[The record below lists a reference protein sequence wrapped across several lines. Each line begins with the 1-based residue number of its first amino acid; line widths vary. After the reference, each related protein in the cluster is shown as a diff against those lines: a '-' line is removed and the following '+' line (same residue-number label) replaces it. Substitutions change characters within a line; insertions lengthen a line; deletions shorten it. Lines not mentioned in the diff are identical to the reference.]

1 MDQFSPL
8 PIFVDKVL
16 LEHILAHS
24 FTQCLWLLAQD
35 SSRAEWWQQRPYVQ
49 CSQNWIYLLYGFL
62 QEKFPLHCSM
72 DRPKLKDILCSTWAV
87 PLKIV
92 LQNSDSLGSSEKCL
106 TWLKESGWRSCEL
119 KQRLLSVRTSRP
131 ARSQRYKTQEGL
143 VQRTHP
149 TKEGHE
155 KGQPLH
161 VNPPHQQHQSQ
172 AAQHTT
178 RFHTWPVYTGNVA
191 LPNWDVTEV
200 QNTH

>member
-1 MDQFSPL
+1 MDQLSPL
-8 PIFVDKVL
+8 PTFVDKVL

-24 FTQCLWLLAQD
+24 FTQCLWLLSQD

-72 DRPKLKDILCSTWAV
+72 DRPKPKDILCSTWAV

-106 TWLKESGWRSCEL
+106 TWLKEPGWRSWS
-119 KQRLLSVRTSRP
+119 KGYF
-131 ARSQRYKTQEGL
+131 RYVPPDRHEVSGIKPKEGL

-149 TKEGHE
+149 TKEGPE

-172 AAQHTT
+172 AAQRTA
-178 RFHTWPVYTGNVA
+178 RFHTWPVYTGNVV